1 MIQRKQTV
9 FLLLALILTIIC
21 LCLSL
26 GNIEP
31 KGMGVSS
38 IVYNLGIKDGNGV
51 FAFSIWPL
59 FALLLLSCPLA
70 LTAIFSYKNRLF
82 QARLCVW
89 TIVFNAA
96 WYLYAG
102 YCWLNLPADSGTFK
116 PSFTICLPLIS
127 MSFYEMARR
136 GIMKDERLVRA
147 ADRIR

>member
-9 FLLLALILTIIC
+9 FLLLALILTITC

-31 KGMGVSS
+31 KGMGV
-38 IVYNLGIKDGNGV
+38 
-51 FAFSIWPL
+51 FTFSTWPL

-70 LTAIFSYKNRLF
+70 VAAIFSYKNRLF

-89 TIVFNAA
+89 AIVFNAA